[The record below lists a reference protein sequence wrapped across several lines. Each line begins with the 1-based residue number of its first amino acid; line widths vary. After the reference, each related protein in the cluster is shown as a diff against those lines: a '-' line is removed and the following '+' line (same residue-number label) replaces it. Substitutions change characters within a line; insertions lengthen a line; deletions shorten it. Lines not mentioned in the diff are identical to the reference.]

1 MSWFFFS
8 LVTFA
13 LPLSKMIF
21 PPESGKD
28 RQIYEMHLDYL
39 IFDKEEH
46 SLAVSIHLTFVYFSI
61 MCVHASMN
69 CLSLVIFEHSYG
81 LLTVVW

>member
-1 MSWFFFS
+1 MSWFFLS
-8 LVTFA
+8 LVIFA
-13 LPLSKMIF
+13 SPLSKMIF

-46 SLAVSIHLTFVYFSI
+46 SLAIAIHFTVVYFSI
-61 MCVHASMN
+61 ICLHASIN
-69 CLSLVIFEHSYG
+69 CLSLVLFEHIYG